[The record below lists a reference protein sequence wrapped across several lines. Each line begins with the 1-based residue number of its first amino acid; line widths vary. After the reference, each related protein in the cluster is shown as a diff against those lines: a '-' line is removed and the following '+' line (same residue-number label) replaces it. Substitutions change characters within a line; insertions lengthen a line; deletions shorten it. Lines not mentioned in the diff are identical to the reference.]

1 MECMMTTALLI
12 VAIALAFLWLGI
24 ALSTIH

>member
-1 MECMMTTALLI
+1 MMTTALLI
-12 VAIALAFLWLGI
+12 AAIALAFLWLGI